1 QAQAAHRKNLIQAVE
16 NNSLASERDEME
28 ARNVA
33 VVKELH
39 ETREALVEVE
49 AELTTL
55 KTLHARR
62 HQHEQQ
68 QQHEQVHLQ
77 RLHQQQQQQRRRSS
91 SSLHASPLRS
101 TPASTPQQ
109 RLRQER
115 RTPQAEDPRTPTTTT
130 TTSTTA
136 PPSHPPYNAR
146 DSGGAASLLSSGAAA
161 RRRRPEA
168 AGPLPTRARP
178 ATSFG
183 RVSAPAT
190 VPMGTRRQTAA
201 EEAFAT
207 AGGGVAWSGSGED
220 GAGGRWGGDREGPTV
235 PLPYEHGVPYCH
247 PRASS
252 AVALRRQLMGAGGVR
267 SKGSRGAATT
277 GVFLRE
283 DGFPVGDEVSSFGH

>member
-1 QAQAAHRKNLIQAVE
+1 AVE

-39 ETREALVEVE
+39 ETREALVEVK

-77 RLHQQQQQQRRRSS
+77 RQHQQQQQQRRRSS

-130 TTSTTA
+130 TTTTTSTTA

-146 DSGGAASLLSSGAAA
+146 DSGGGASLMSSGAAA
-161 RRRRPEA
+161 RRRRPKT

-178 ATSFG
+178 ATMFG